1 MAFHHAGIEGLLI
14 WLNDVWPVKRPSP
27 GAVVLA
33 VVFVVV
39 VLVFVAYVVA
49 NPTPYVSSPVYRQ
62 DPLIG
67 DYPFIKSSGVVS
79 EKANNKTYVVAYVYL
94 NLTEVKPGDSFSL
107 YVPLNVG
114 SQVPKAFYE
123 NPVLKLTV
131 VNATVFYNGTARFL
145 NFTAKV
151 TSPSVPGHGTA
162 GGVLNLE
169 NSTGVVSFL
178 GLGVNTLIF
187 VEVLPENST
196 VLKMYFFVAP
206 A

>member
-1 MAFHHAGIEGLLI
+1 M
-14 WLNDVWPVKRPSP
+14 KRPSP
-27 GAVVLA
+27 GAVVLSM
-33 VVFVVV
+33 VFVVV
-39 VLVFVAYVVA
+39 VLVFVAFLAA

-67 DYPFIKSSGVVS
+67 NYPFITSSGVVS
-79 EKANNKTYVVAYVYL
+79 EQANNKTYVVAYVYL
-94 NLTEVKPGDSFSL
+94 NLTEVRPGDDFSL

-123 NPVLKLTV
+123 NPVLNVTV
-131 VNATVFYNGTARFL
+131 INATEYYNGTARFL

-151 TSPSVPGHGTA
+151 ASPSVSGYGTA
-162 GGVLNLE
+162 GGVLDLE

-178 GLGVNTLIF
+178 NLGVNTF
-187 VEVLPENST
+187 VYVEVLPVNST
-196 VLKMYFFVAP
+196 VLKLYFFVAP